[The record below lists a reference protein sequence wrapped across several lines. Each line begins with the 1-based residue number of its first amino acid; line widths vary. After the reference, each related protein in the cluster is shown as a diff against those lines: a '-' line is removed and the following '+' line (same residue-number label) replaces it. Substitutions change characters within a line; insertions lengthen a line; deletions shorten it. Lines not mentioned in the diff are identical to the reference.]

1 MGLPDLQINTPVYQF
16 NLTILLSVIVFCL
29 TAMGTIIKTFGKK
42 PKPEELPGTSPYC
55 QQHKKD
61 VEKLQKFTEDQSNK
75 NQELRSLAGKL
86 EVEVAV
92 LKRDCETKNKSLE
105 EMKENNRTLAIRL
118 DEMIRQLI
126 DYANS

>member
-1 MGLPDLQINTPVYQF
+1 MGLPGLQINTPIYQF
-16 NLTILLSVIVFCL
+16 DLTIILSVIVFCL
-29 TAMGTIIKTFGKK
+29 SAMGTIVKVFSKAA
-42 PKPEELPGTSPYC
+42 KPEELPGTSPYC

-61 VEKLQKFTEDQSNK
+61 VEKLQKFTEDQTDK
-75 NQELRSLAGKL
+75 NQELRGLAAKL

-105 EMKENNRTLAIRL
+105 EMKENNRSLAIRL
-118 DEMIRQLI
+118 DDMIRQLI